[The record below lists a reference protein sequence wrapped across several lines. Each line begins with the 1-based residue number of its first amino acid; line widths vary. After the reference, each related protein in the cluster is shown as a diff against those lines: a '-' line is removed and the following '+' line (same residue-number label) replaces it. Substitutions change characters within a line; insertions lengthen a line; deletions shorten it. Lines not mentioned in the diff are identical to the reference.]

1 MAKVKKVDPK
11 KVAKNEVSAA
21 IVAALVAAGYAVDTN
36 HEDYG
41 FTEGTVVVSLANVDV
56 QIKLI
61 APKAGV
67 DRYAKV
73 DDEVVAE
80 VVATVTEAA
89 DETVAATEAEF
100 TATELD
106 TLLD

>member
-1 MAKVKKVDPK
+1 M
-11 KVAKNEVSAA
+11 
-21 IVAALVAAGYAVDTN
+21 
-36 HEDYG
+36 
-41 FTEGTVVVSLANVDV
+41 DV

-89 DETVAATEAEF
+89 DEAVAATEAEF